1 MKKIILSLLTL
12 LGINIGVKAQTDKLE
27 TGLTKTL
34 ELTANRFE
42 KTNNAYLIN
51 LTKDNTVI
59 MQIVHGA
66 LVEKTAKPGNPFN
79 FSFNLTFDNEKTN
92 EDTFKNLELSKKFE
106 FYEWD
111 GIPCYALNVGN
122 DKLETKKIALE
133 ILNKVYGYSSDEL
146 FEFELFDQG
155 RL

>member
-12 LGINIGVKAQTDKLE
+12 LGINVGVKAQTDKLE
-27 TGLTKTL
+27 IGLTKTL
-34 ELTANRFE
+34 ELTADRFE

-79 FSFNLTFDNEKTN
+79 FSFNLTFDNGKTN

-122 DKLETKKIALE
+122 DKLEAKKIALV
-133 ILNKVYGYSSDEL
+133 ILNKVYGFSSDEL

>member
-12 LGINIGVKAQTDKLE
+12 LGINIGVKAQIDKLE

-34 ELTANRFE
+34 ELTAHRFE
-42 KTNNAYLIN
+42 KTNNAFLIN
-51 LTKDNTVI
+51 LIKDNTVI

-92 EDTFKNLELSKKFE
+92 ENAFKNLELSKNFE
-106 FYEWD
+106 YYEWD

-122 DKLETKKIALE
+122 NKPEAKKIALE
-133 ILNKVYGYSSDEL
+133 ILNKVYGYDSDEL
-146 FEFELFDQG
+146 FKFELFDQG